1 MEIDTLT
8 LFITLISSLIV
19 KDFYDIFIKTHITKL
34 LLKYKITLEKIN
46 NNDKKRKG

>member
-19 KDFYDIFIKTHITKL
+19 KDFYDIFFKQHITNL
-34 LLKYKITLEKIN
+34 LSRYKISLEKIN
-46 NNDKKRKG
+46 NKEKNG